1 MGLIVMKDKLEEIYQ
16 NTIPHHSFLD
26 KRSIDS
32 CMYQSYML
40 GKEEEQIKYN
50 KLKIAFLDLLENWGD
65 FGKYNS
71 SRNQMEESWKKEAGL
86 L

>member
-1 MGLIVMKDKLEEIYQ
+1 MKDKLEEIYQ

-40 GKEEEQIKYN
+40 GKQ
-50 KLKIAFLDLLENWGD
+50 ENIENYLVQAI
-65 FGKYNS
+65 FNPQ
-71 SRNQMEESWKKEAGL
+71 NV
-86 L
+86 

>member
-1 MGLIVMKDKLEEIYQ
+1 MKDKLEEIYQ
-16 NTIPHHSFLD
+16 HTIPHSAFLS

-40 GKEEEQIKYN
+40 GKEENIENYN
-50 KLKIAFLDLLENWGD
+50 KLKKVFLDVLEKLND
-65 FGKYNS
+65 EKKAT
-71 SRNQMEESWKKEAGL
+71 ELKKEGGL

>member
-1 MGLIVMKDKLEEIYQ
+1 MKEQLEEIYQ

-40 GKEEEQIKYN
+40 GKQENIENYN
-50 KLKIAFLDLLENWGD
+50 KLKSAFLDLLKTGD
-65 FGKYNS
+65 HKV
-71 SRNQMEESWKKEAGL
+71 EEWKKTAGIL
-86 L
+86 

>member
-1 MGLIVMKDKLEEIYQ
+1 MKNKLEEIYQ
-16 NTIPHHSFLD
+16 HTIPHHSFLD

-40 GKEEEQIKYN
+40 GKEDGEKDYD
-50 KLKIAFLDLLENWGD
+50 KLKKAFLDLLKELN
-65 FGKYNS
+65 NT
-71 SRNQMEESWKKEAGL
+71 QMEEDWKKEGGL

>member
-1 MGLIVMKDKLEEIYQ
+1 MKNKLEEIYQ

-40 GKEEEQIKYN
+40 GKQENIENYN
-50 KLKIAFLDLLENWGD
+50 KLKSTFLDLLENWGD
-65 FGKYNS
+65 FGKYNA
-71 SRNQMEESWKKEAGL
+71 SRNHMEEEWKKTAGIL
-86 L
+86 

>member
-1 MGLIVMKDKLEEIYQ
+1 MKDKLEEIYHQ
-16 NTIPHHSFLD
+16 TIPHHSFLD

-40 GKEEEQIKYN
+40 GKEDGQKDYD
-50 KLKIAFLDLLENWGD
+50 KLKKAFLELLKELND
-65 FGKYNS
+65 T
-71 SRNQMEESWKKEAGL
+71 QMEEDWKKEGGL

>member
-1 MGLIVMKDKLEEIYQ
+1 MKEKLEEIYQ
-16 NTIPHHSFLD
+16 HTIPHHSFLD

-40 GKEEEQIKYN
+40 GKNESEEKYN
-50 KLKIAFLDLLENWGD
+50 KLKKTFLNLLKELN
-65 FGKYNS
+65 NT
-71 SRNQMEESWKKEAGL
+71 QMEEEWKQEGGL

>member
-1 MGLIVMKDKLEEIYQ
+1 MKEKLEEIYQ
-16 NTIPHHSFLD
+16 NTIPHNSFLD

-40 GKEEEQIKYN
+40 GKEENQENYN
-50 KLKIAFLDLLENWGD
+50 KLKKSFLELLENWGD
-65 FGKYNS
+65 FGNYNS
-71 SRNQMEESWKKEAGL
+71 DRIQMEQEWKKDAGL

>member
-1 MGLIVMKDKLEEIYQ
+1 MKDKLEEIYHQ
-16 NTIPHHSFLD
+16 TIPHHSFLD

-40 GKEEEQIKYN
+40 GKEENKEKYN
-50 KLKIAFLDLLENWGD
+50 KLKKSFLNLLKELN
-65 FGKYNS
+65 NT
-71 SRNQMEESWKKEAGL
+71 QMEEDWKKEGGL

>member
-1 MGLIVMKDKLEEIYQ
+1 MKEKLEEIYQ
-16 NTIPHHSFLD
+16 NTITHHSFLD

-40 GKEEEQIKYN
+40 GKCEDEEKYA
-50 KLKIAFLDLLENWGD
+50 KLRKAFLELLENWGD
-65 FGKYNS
+65 YGNYNS
-71 SRNQMEESWKKEAGL
+71 SRNHMEEDWKKEGGL

>member
-1 MGLIVMKDKLEEIYQ
+1 MKDKLEEIYQ

-40 GKEEEQIKYN
+40 GKEENSEKYN
-50 KLKIAFLDLLENWGD
+50 KLKKTFLNLLKTWGD
-65 FGKYNS
+65 YGNYNS
-71 SRNQMEESWKKEAGL
+71 DRNQMEEAWKKESGL

>member
-1 MGLIVMKDKLEEIYQ
+1 MKDKLEEIYQ

-40 GKEEEQIKYN
+40 GKQENIENYN
-50 KLKIAFLDLLENWGD
+50 KLKSTFLDLLENWGD
-65 FGKYNS
+65 FGKYNA
-71 SRNQMEESWKKEAGL
+71 SRNHMEEEWKKSAGIL
-86 L
+86 

>member
-1 MGLIVMKDKLEEIYQ
+1 MKNKLEEIYQ
-16 NTIPHHSFLD
+16 HTIPHHSFLD

-40 GKEEEQIKYN
+40 GKEENEEKYN
-50 KLKIAFLDLLENWGD
+50 KLKKVFLDVLERLND
-65 FGKYNS
+65 EKKAN
-71 SRNQMEESWKKEAGL
+71 EIKKEGGL

>member
-1 MGLIVMKDKLEEIYQ
+1 MKEKLEEIYQ
-16 NTIPHHSFLD
+16 HTIPHHSFLD

-40 GKEEEQIKYN
+40 GKEENEEKYN
-50 KLKIAFLDLLENWGD
+50 KLKKVFLDVLERLND
-65 FGKYNS
+65 EKKAN
-71 SRNQMEESWKKEAGL
+71 ELKKEGGL

>member
-1 MGLIVMKDKLEEIYQ
+1 MKDKLEEIYQ

-40 GKEEEQIKYN
+40 GKQENIENYN
-50 KLKIAFLDLLENWGD
+50 KLKSTFLDLLENWGD
-65 FGKYNS
+65 FGKYNAS
-71 SRNQMEESWKKEAGL
+71 
-86 L
+86 

>member
-1 MGLIVMKDKLEEIYQ
+1 MKEKLEEIYQ

-40 GKEEEQIKYN
+40 GKEENIENYN
-50 KLKIAFLDLLENWGD
+50 KLKSAFLGLLENWGD
-65 FGKYNS
+65 FGKYNA
-71 SRNQMEESWKKEAGL
+71 SRNHMEEDWKKTAGIL
-86 L
+86 

>member
-1 MGLIVMKDKLEEIYQ
+1 MKNKLEEIYQ
-16 NTIPHHSFLD
+16 HTIPHHSFLD

-40 GKEEEQIKYN
+40 GKEENQEKYN
-50 KLKIAFLDLLENWGD
+50 KLRNAFLNLLKELNDTQVEEN
-65 FGKYNS
+65 
-71 SRNQMEESWKKEAGL
+71 WKKEGGL

>member
-1 MGLIVMKDKLEEIYQ
+1 MREKLEEIYQ

-32 CMYQSYML
+32 CMYQSFML
-40 GKEEEQIKYN
+40 GKEENQEKYD
-50 KLKIAFLDLLENWGD
+50 KLKKAFLNLLEDWGD
-65 FGKYNS
+65 YGNYNS
-71 SRNQMEESWKKEAGL
+71 DRNQMVEDWKKEAGL

>member
-1 MGLIVMKDKLEEIYQ
+1 MKEKLEEIYQ

-40 GKEEEQIKYN
+40 GKQENIENYN
-50 KLKIAFLDLLENWGD
+50 KLKSAFLNLLKTSD
-65 FGKYNS
+65 H
-71 SRNQMEESWKKEAGL
+71 MVEEWKKTAGIL
-86 L
+86 

>member
-1 MGLIVMKDKLEEIYQ
+1 MKEKLEEIFQ

-40 GKEEEQIKYN
+40 GKEENEENYN
-50 KLKIAFLDLLENWGD
+50 KLKKTFLNLLKELN
-65 FGKYNS
+65 NT
-71 SRNQMEESWKKEAGL
+71 QMVEEWKKTAGIS
-86 L
+86 

>member
-1 MGLIVMKDKLEEIYQ
+1 MKDKLEEIYQ
-16 NTIPHHSFLD
+16 HTIPHSAFLS

-40 GKEEEQIKYN
+40 GKEENIENYN
-50 KLKIAFLDLLENWGD
+50 KLKKAFLNLLENWGNH
-65 FGKYNS
+65 GNYNS
-71 SRNQMEESWKKEAGL
+71 DRVQMEEDWKKEGGL

>member
-1 MGLIVMKDKLEEIYQ
+1 MKEKLEEIYQ

-40 GKEEEQIKYN
+40 GKEQKEEEYN
-50 KLKIAFLDLLENWGD
+50 KLKKSFLNLLENWGD
-65 FGKYNS
+65 FGNYNS
-71 SRNQMEESWKKEAGL
+71 DRIQMEQEWKKDAGL